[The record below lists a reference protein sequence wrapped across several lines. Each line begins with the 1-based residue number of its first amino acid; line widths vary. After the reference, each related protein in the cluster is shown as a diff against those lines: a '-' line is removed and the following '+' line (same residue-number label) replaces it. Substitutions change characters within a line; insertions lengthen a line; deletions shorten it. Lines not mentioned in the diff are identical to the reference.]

1 MKYRVLLADADG
13 TLFDFHKGEAVAIAG
28 TLERFGIAAT
38 PENIAAYSR
47 ANDEQWFKLERGET
61 TQARLRVD
69 RFVNF
74 LREIG
79 HEADPQQMS
88 DDYVVR
94 LGQQRW
100 PFPYAEEL
108 CRRVSEKMPVYLVTN
123 GIAQI
128 QRARFENCTLAPY
141 IRGLVIS
148 EEVGAA
154 KPDPKMLFEAVR
166 IAGDIPVE
174 EAIMLGDRISADILA
189 ANNAGMDSILFT
201 NGAEIPEN
209 HGATWAVK
217 TLEEACELILQD

>member
-1 MKYRVLLADADG
+1 MKYRVLLSDADG

-28 TLERFGIAAT
+28 TLEHFGIAVT

-47 ANDEQWFKLERGET
+47 ANDEQWKKLERKET
-61 TQARLRVD
+61 TNARLRVD

-74 LREIG
+74 LAEIG
-79 HEADPQQMS
+79 HDADPQAMS
-88 DDYVVR
+88 DDYVSR

-100 PFPYAEEL
+100 PFAYAEEL
-108 CRRVSEKMPVYLVTN
+108 CRRVSEQMPIYLVTN

-128 QRARFENCTLAPY
+128 QRSRFGQCTLTPY
-141 IRGLVIS
+141 VKDLAIS

-154 KPDPKMLFEAVR
+154 KPDPRMLFEGLKL
-166 IAGDIPVE
+166 AGDIPVS
-174 EAIMLGDRISADILA
+174 EAILLGDSLTADIA
-189 ANNAGMDSILFT
+189 AARNAGMDCILFT
-201 NGAEIPEN
+201 NGRDIPEN